1 MLSQVFFVGLVVV
14 VAALM
19 AVDLVRTRGE
29 TSHGHAER
37 QAYGADRVV
46 AAPSRTRVASAFSPE
61 PVRGMAAVT
70 TPAPAPA
77 AAAAPAPAPPRRQAE
92 APPGVFDQPNREL
105 PRSAV
110 SDGDRVNSTFVSLSH
125 RSQSLVERQ
134 LRLIE
139 DLERG
144 EQDGRRLAS
153 LSRLNR
159 IAVRIYRNSQNL
171 LILAGHQA
179 SPVWNQPVRLAQ
191 LVRAALAEVEDYER
205 VSADVQADVAV
216 RGPAVNDLV
225 HLLVE
230 LIENATSF
238 SAAEMPVHIKG
249 QILAS
254 GGALLDVTDRGIGMT
269 PKEMAYANQQLDNP
283 PAGNIDV
290 PKWMGLLVVGRL
302 AARHGIR
309 IRLNQPEYGGLTALV
324 WLPDEILSPY
334 SAAADPGLAAA
345 GQRTVADGSTAFSA
359 PRAPV
364 ADAPATQRDPAWSA
378 RTPQATLQ
386 AEPPAARLTGLARP
400 EAPSADHNVVVP
412 HAESQARARGL
423 PIFDEVESRW
433 SRNGAE
439 ASGPADLAAAA
450 GPADLAA
457 AAGPADGG
465 LPRRPPAAAQGPR
478 TVPATSPGLPG
489 RPGAAGSEGFS
500 GFQRSA
506 GQGRTSPAEET
517 SPGGQDQSLRCAA
530 VAFPRS

>member
-1 MLSQVFFVGLVVV
+1 M
-14 VAALM
+14 
-19 AVDLVRTRGE
+19 
-29 TSHGHAER
+29 
-37 QAYGADRVV
+37 
-46 AAPSRTRVASAFSPE
+46 
-61 PVRGMAAVT
+61 
-70 TPAPAPA
+70 
-77 AAAAPAPAPPRRQAE
+77 
-92 APPGVFDQPNREL
+92 
-105 PRSAV
+105 
-110 SDGDRVNSTFVSLSH
+110 SLSH

-144 EQDGRRLAS
+144 EQDGQRLAS

-171 LILAGHQA
+171 LILAGHQP

-269 PKEMAYANQQLDNP
+269 PKEMGYANQQLDNP

-309 IRLNQPEYGGLTALV
+309 VRLNQPEYGGLTALV
-324 WLPDEILSPY
+324 WLPDDILSPY
-334 SAAADPGLAAA
+334 AAAADPGLAAA
-345 GQRTVADGSTAFSA
+345 GQRTVPDGSTAFSA
-359 PRAPV
+359 ARTPAP
-364 ADAPATQRDPAWSA
+364 DAPAAQRDPAWSA

-386 AEPPAARLTGLARP
+386 AEPPAARLAGPARP
-400 EAPSADHNVVVP
+400 EAPGADRNVVVP
-412 HAESQARARGL
+412 HTESQARARGL

-450 GPADLAA
+450 GPADS
-457 AAGPADGG
+457 G
-465 LPRRPPAAAQGPR
+465 LPRRPPAVAQGPR

-500 GFQRSA
+500 GFQRST

-517 SPGGQDQSLRCAA
+517 SPGGQDQSLRCAS
-530 VAFPRS
+530 VAFPGGQPSGTS